1 MSGGKAMSLERGT
14 QNQDAGRSRDSTR
27 RYPPCTMLSFPD
39 MRCNRK
45 VSSSP
50 SGNQH
55 DAFRTLDPCEL
66 IDARRVIQSAD
77 IKRCARSGPDYL
89 EPKKLPAELKELSWT
104 ESATLGYKHTIW
116 IQRILPAN
124 RDRALGYKMKQPQ
137 IVNTLFT
144 LKTKRRKMKH
154 LQIVNTLITHK
165 SKRRKRVSSDP
176 NYTSDH
182 DNS

>member
-1 MSGGKAMSLERGT
+1 
-14 QNQDAGRSRDSTR
+14 
-27 RYPPCTMLSFPD
+27 MLSFPD

-45 VSSSP
+45 VSNSP
-50 SGNQH
+50 RGNQH
-55 DAFRTLDPCEL
+55 NAFRTNP
-66 IDARRVIQSAD
+66 IRANWSTQDASKSAD

-89 EPKKLPAELKELSWT
+89 EPKGLPAELKELSWT

-154 LQIVNTLITHK
+154 LQIVNTLITPK
-165 SKRRKRVSSDP
+165 TKRRKRVSSDP
-176 NYTSDH
+176 NCTSDH